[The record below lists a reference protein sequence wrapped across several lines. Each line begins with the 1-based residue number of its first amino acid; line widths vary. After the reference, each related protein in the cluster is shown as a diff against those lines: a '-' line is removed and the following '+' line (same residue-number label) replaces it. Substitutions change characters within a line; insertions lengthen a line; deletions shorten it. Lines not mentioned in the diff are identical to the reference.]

1 MISSIQ
7 WVPRGASNPFPKKF
21 DPNGED
27 MEELNE
33 EEIKAMQEEE
43 EEDRIIEKK
52 FEKGVPSVM
61 NDKEKD
67 FYKRYNFDDYDS
79 DEGEQDE
86 EERDEN
92 DHSRKTEEVGLKF
105 INRAMKGLMFYK
117 DTDSDPYLTNK
128 EEEDIEDIEDVIIR
142 PTDSI
147 LVSAIVT
154 GEDDYSHLDIMVYE
168 EECDNLYVHHDIILS
183 SYPLALAW
191 MDQNPI
197 NPQEKGSFMAV
208 GTFEPSIEIWDL
220 DVVDNLIPTVILG
233 GKEEDTADPMK
244 KPSAKKRGGKHNK
257 FKEGSHRDGVM
268 SLSWNSHQRNVLA
281 SGSSDNTVKV
291 WDITTQQCLNT
302 FTHHKDKVSCLHWN
316 SHEKTALLIGSHDK
330 HVSIL
335 DVRAPDSA
343 YKWSVKGEVES
354 LSWNPHN
361 PKEFIV
367 GTDDGRLLCYD
378 ATLGTAAAP
387 VWSVQASQ
395 KGSVSCFSYCPGQVG
410 FFATGSSDHTV
421 KLWNLETSSNK
432 PTLIESKNLGQ
443 EIFTLSF
450 FENSP
455 FLLAVGSETQRPN
468 VIDTKRFISVQN
480 SFGIARPENSKEP
493 VFITNNKNKN
503 NTEEDEE
510 EIEEE
515 DTDSDHNDDEEIEE
529 EQEQEEEEKEITPP
543 PKQTK
548 KLNNTK
554 NNKKDVK
561 NRKKVGDSDEE

>member
-7 WVPRGASNPFPKKF
+7 WIPRGASNPFPKKF
-21 DPNGED
+21 DPSGED
-27 MEELNE
+27 MELNE
-33 EEIKAMQEEE
+33 EEIKEMQEEE
-43 EEDRIIEKK
+43 EEEREIEKK
-52 FEKGVPSVM
+52 FEKGIPKIM
-61 NDKEKD
+61 TDKEKD
-67 FYKRYNFDDYDS
+67 FYQRYNLDDYDS
-79 DEGEQDE
+79 DEGEE

-92 DHSRKTEEVGLKF
+92 DHSAKTEEVGLKF

-154 GEDDYSHLDIMVYE
+154 GDDDYSHLDIMVYE
-168 EECDNLYVHHDIILS
+168 DECDNLYVHHDIILS

-197 NPQEKGSFMAV
+197 KAQEKGSFIAI

-233 GKEEDTADPMK
+233 GKEEDIAEPMK

-257 FKEGSHRDGVM
+257 FKEGSHKDSVM
-268 SLSWNSHQRNVLA
+268 SLSWNSQQRNVLA

-302 FTHHKDKVSCLHWN
+302 FTHHKDKISNLQWN
-316 SHEKTALLIGSHDK
+316 SQEKTALLIGSHDK

-361 PKEFIV
+361 PREFIV

-378 ATLGTAAAP
+378 ATLGTTAAP
-387 VWSVQASQ
+387 VWSVQAHE
-395 KGSVSCFSYCPGQVG
+395 KGGVSCFSYCPGQVG
-410 FFATGSSDHTV
+410 FFATGSSDHTI

-443 EIFTLSF
+443 EVFTLSF
-450 FENSP
+450 FESSP
-455 FLLAVGSETQRPN
+455 WTLAVGSETIRPN
-468 VIDTKRFISVQN
+468 VIDTRKFISVQN
-480 SFGIARPENSKEP
+480 SFGIARPEGSKEP
-493 VFITNNKNKN
+493 VLITNNKNNKQEN
-503 NTEEDEE
+503 QEEEE
-510 EIEEE
+510 TDSDHDDDDEIEEE
-515 DTDSDHNDDEEIEE
+515 EEEE
-529 EQEQEEEEKEITPP
+529 EQKITPP

-548 KLNNTK
+548 KLNTTTK
-554 NNKKDVK
+554 NNKKDTK
-561 NRKKVGDSDEE
+561 NRRKVGDSDEE